1 MKNTSHHFMIKAFRA
16 LATVATITLLGCV
29 VEAESAQDRSI
40 VPDDMRIAGER
51 ADKGRI
57 KGSEDAPIRIVEIS
71 DFQCPFCRQFY
82 KETLGK
88 VDSAYIE
95 TGKVNYLWVS
105 YANPGHGQAFS
116 SSEAAFC
123 AGAVVKFWP
132 MHDILFERQDEWSGS
147 SDPYSLFL
155 TYAEE
160 INIDLESFGACVR
173 NSLLAPLLIRD
184 HMTVTRAGISRT
196 PYFIMADSVARRG
209 AADFSTFSQAI
220 DTLLIIKGARDQ
232 D

>member
-1 MKNTSHHFMIKAFRA
+1 
-16 LATVATITLLGCV
+16 
-29 VEAESAQDRSI
+29 
-40 VPDDMRIAGER
+40 MRIAGER

-57 KGSEDAPIRIVEIS
+57 KGSDDAPIRIVEIS

-88 VDSAYIE
+88 IDSAYIE

-105 YANPGHGQAFS
+105 YANPGHGHAFS

-123 AGAVVKFWP
+123 AGAVGKFWP
-132 MHDILFERQDEWSGS
+132 MHDILFEQQDEWSSS

-184 HMTVTRAGISRT
+184 HTTVTSAGISST
-196 PYFIMADSVARRG
+196 PYFILADSVALRG

-220 DTLLIIKGARDQ
+220 DTLLVIKGARDQ